1 MHLSHL
7 ALAAALVFA
16 ATEVGASVSRDGLPG
31 DLIHSCLAELRE
43 LSNAAGHSSSRNY
56 DLDERCPRLAK
67 RLASSP
73 DAGVSGFVKIDATS
87 IEGLR
92 DLQSFAEGFDREPAS
107 SGEFSLDFDG
117 VDALLA
123 DVLVEATI
131 DDSLWEQF
139 LRWLEQYMKDGES
152 ADLKRFVDWLED
164 LDVPPWLGEVIL
176 KSSLVLI
183 ILLAVLVIGN
193 EFRLAG
199 VLHRI
204 RRPRKRQASAGAP
217 AAAPKPREMSLEE
230 LRGLPPRQM
239 AATVLEIVTA
249 AFAERGWLSSSP
261 SFTNGERARQIGQ
274 RKSDLARP
282 FARLVT
288 GIEKIIYGDR
298 LPDEDGRQRLIDSAG
313 ELIESARGGTSA
325 VPGRTR

>member
-1 MHLSHL
+1 M
-7 ALAAALVFA
+7 
-16 ATEVGASVSRDGLPG
+16 RDGLPG

-43 LSNAAGHSSSRNY
+43 LSDAPGNSSSQNY

-67 RLASSP
+67 RLALLS
-73 DAGVSGFVKIDATS
+73 DTGVSGFVKIDATS
-87 IEGLR
+87 VEGLR
-92 DLQSFAEGFDREPAS
+92 DLQSFAEGFDREPPS
-107 SGEFSLDFDG
+107 SGKFSLDFDRL
-117 VDALLA
+117 DALLA
-123 DVLVEATI
+123 DVLVEETI
-131 DDSLWEQF
+131 DESLWEQF
-139 LRWLEQYMKDGES
+139 LRWLEQYVKDGES
-152 ADLKRFVDWLED
+152 ADLKRFFDWLED

-183 ILLAVLVIGN
+183 ILFAVLVIGN

-199 VLHRI
+199 VLRRI
-204 RRPRKRQASAGAP
+204 RRPRKRQASVGAP
-217 AAAPKPREMSLEE
+217 TPAPKPREIPLEE
-230 LRGLPPRQM
+230 LRGLPPRLM

-249 AFAERGWLSSSP
+249 AFAERGWLSSSS

-282 FARLVT
+282 FTRLVT

-313 ELIESARGGTSA
+313 ELLESARGGTPA

>member
-7 ALAAALVFA
+7 ALAATLIFA
-16 ATEVGASVSRDGLPG
+16 ASELGASVSRDRLPG
-31 DLIHSCLAELRE
+31 DLIRPCLAELRD
-43 LSNAAGHSSSRNY
+43 LADAAGPSDSY
-56 DLDERCPRLAK
+56 DFDLDDRCPRLAEW
-67 RLASSP
+67 LAASP
-73 DAGVSGFVKIDATS
+73 DAGAFGFVDIDAIG

-92 DLQSFAEGFDREPAS
+92 DLQSFAAGFDREPAAW
-107 SGEFSLDFDG
+107 EKFSLDFDR
-117 VDALLA
+117 VDGLLA
-123 DVLVEATI
+123 DVLVEETI

-139 LRWLEQYMKDGES
+139 LRWLEQYVKDGES
-152 ADLKRFVDWLED
+152 ANLDRFVDWLGN
-164 LDVPPWLGEVIL
+164 LDAPPWLGEVIL
-176 KSSLVLI
+176 NSSLVLI

-204 RRPRKRQASAGAP
+204 RRPRERQASAGAP
-217 AAAPKPREMSLEE
+217 AAVPKPRATSLEE

-249 AFAERGWLSSSP
+249 AFAERGWLSSS
-261 SFTNGERARQIGQ
+261 SSVTNGELARQIGQ
-274 RKSDLARP
+274 RKSDLAWP
-282 FARLVT
+282 FTRLVT

-298 LPDEDGRQRLIDSAG
+298 LPDEETRQRLIDSAG

-325 VPGRTR
+325 VSGRTR